1 MLLKVKVKPSSD
13 KVKVEFDGSCLKVW
27 LKSWPEKGKANRELF
42 HVLKE
47 IFGDFEFVS
56 GETSK
61 EKLIKIDT
69 DINNIS
75 KIIKERT

>member
-1 MLLKVKVKPSSD
+1 MLLKVKVKPGSD
-13 KVKVEFDGSCLKVW
+13 KVKVEFDGTYLKVW
-27 LKSWPEKGKANRELF
+27 LKSRPEKGKANRELF
-42 HVLKE
+42 RVLKE